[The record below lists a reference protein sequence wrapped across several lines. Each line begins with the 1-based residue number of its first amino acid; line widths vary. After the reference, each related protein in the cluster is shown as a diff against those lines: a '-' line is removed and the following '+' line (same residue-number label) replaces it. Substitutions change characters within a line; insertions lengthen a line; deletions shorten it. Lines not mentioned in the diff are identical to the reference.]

1 MFRAAAARE
10 APSVMENSVE
20 PATPEPSV
28 TPSHGSSSFDIGTT
42 IDTLRLLPSSA
53 ANVAVWRRQFPL
65 DSGAALSLCI
75 NEFATP
81 FECTVNMNDGVPET
95 LLSRLSLL
103 DSHGQLAW
111 LRADIA
117 LLVQTFAAFAN
128 SEKLRIYFGAVR
140 TDQCRKFHVDYVRL
154 RMIATYC
161 GPGTEWIANED
172 VHRATLEHP
181 PNCPCDA
188 NRQILRPGA
197 AARHAHAGDVVLLK
211 GSRFGDGEL
220 GAVHR
225 SPPIEQQGVTRVIL
239 VVSSV
244 GGARDLAAAVAQ

>member
-1 MFRAAAARE
+1 MQYACICSAIASLVSEQKCRRFLFYLQLICKNISLTYTSKVVDFMFRAAAARE

-75 NEFATP
+75 NEFAPP

-128 SEKLRIYFGAVR
+128 SDKLRIYFGAVR
-140 TDQCRKFHVDYVRL
+140 TDQCRKGPRMDHSVDDRCRAAPMARREEGAYSPYV
-154 RMIATYC
+154 
-161 GPGTEWIANED
+161 TEEQRRQRGWI
-172 VHRATLEHP
+172 
-181 PNCPCDA
+181 
-188 NRQILRPGA
+188 GA
-197 AARHAHAGDVVLLK
+197 END
-211 GSRFGDGEL
+211 
-220 GAVHR
+220 
-225 SPPIEQQGVTRVIL
+225 RVIL
-239 VVSSV
+239 SRALRSMSTMCAS
-244 GGARDLAAAVAQ
+244 G